1 MGRIIDNIGQFV
13 KKVFRQDIVKVFSFT
28 SISTIVKML
37 TSFISM
43 KVIAIVIGPSG
54 VALLGQLSNFS
65 SIAMTAAS
73 GGINNGITKYVA
85 EFRQSDSKVKTLLS
99 TALKI
104 TIICSLICG
113 ILMIAFNSF
122 LSRTIMLANGY
133 EYVFII
139 FGITIL
145 FYALNAL
152 LVSILN
158 GYKDFKKYVT
168 VNIVGSVVG
177 LIFTLIFVFTLGL
190 KGALISAVTFQ
201 SVIFVITLWMVRK
214 LPWFKKSNFQ
224 EKIDRYTTKKYFGY
238 ALMTFATIITVPIAQ
253 LVLRSYVIS
262 NISIVE
268 AGWWESMNKISSMYL
283 MVITSSFSVYYLP
296 RLSEIHDKLELKKE
310 IFTAYKLIIPLI
322 IVGFAAIYFLRF
334 LIIRVLFTPDF
345 LPMENLFIWQLAGD
359 FFKISSWLL
368 SFLMVA
374 KSMTKSFIA
383 TEILF
388 SALFVG
394 LSFIFMK
401 FNGVVG
407 ITQGYLVTYF
417 IYMITMV
424 ILFKNTIFAH
434 K

>member
-1 MGRIIDNIGQFV
+1 
-13 KKVFRQDIVKVFSFT
+13 
-28 SISTIVKML
+28 
-37 TSFISM
+37 
-43 KVIAIVIGPSG
+43 
-54 VALLGQLSNFS
+54 
-65 SIAMTAAS
+65 
-73 GGINNGITKYVA
+73 
-85 EFRQSDSKVKTLLS
+85 
-99 TALKI
+99 
-104 TIICSLICG
+104 
-113 ILMIAFNSF
+113 MIAFNSF

-224 EKIDRYTTKKYFGY
+224 EKIDRYTTKRYFGY